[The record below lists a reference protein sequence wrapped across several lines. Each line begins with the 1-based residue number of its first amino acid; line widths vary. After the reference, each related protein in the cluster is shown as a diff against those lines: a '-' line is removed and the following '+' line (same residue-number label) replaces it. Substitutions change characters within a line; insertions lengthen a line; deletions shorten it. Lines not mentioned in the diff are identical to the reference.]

1 MPICVLNLQR
11 SYKYIM
17 YATKQ
22 PTMRINDADL
32 KCKNGCGYFGN
43 ADWEGK
49 LQCIYYISFIQSHLL
64 DFINFSCNSHK
75 ECVVG

>member
-1 MPICVLNLQR
+1 MPVLTLQR

-22 PTMRINDADL
+22 PSLRIKQADL

-49 LQCIYYISFIQSHLL
+49 LYHRLCIL
-64 DFINFSCNSHK
+64 
-75 ECVVG
+75 